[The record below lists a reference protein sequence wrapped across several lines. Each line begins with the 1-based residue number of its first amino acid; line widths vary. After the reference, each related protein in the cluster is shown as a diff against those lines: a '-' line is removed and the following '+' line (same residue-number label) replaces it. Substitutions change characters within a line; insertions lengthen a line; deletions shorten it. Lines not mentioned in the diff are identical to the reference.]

1 MRVEVNGK
9 EIETEAST
17 LLDLVS
23 EYARLEAKV
32 ATALNGQFI
41 AAGDRAATRLKSGDK
56 VEIVSPR
63 QGG

>member
-17 LLDLVS
+17 LFDLVN

-32 ATALNGQFI
+32 ATALNGVFVPS
-41 AAGDRAATRLKSGDK
+41 GERAATGIGPGDK

>member
-1 MRVEVNGK
+1 MRLEVNGK
-9 EIETEAST
+9 EIETKATT

-23 EYARLEAKV
+23 EHARREAKV
-32 ATALNGQFI
+32 ATALNGQFV
-41 AAGDRAATRLKSGDK
+41 AAGDRAATPLKPGDQ